1 MALPFE
7 FQNNI
12 ENIVTD
18 DDLVEE
24 YTANN
29 QVHTMYLL
37 VQCAQILYFYEVDEE
52 PVCIEILWHIIRSKP
67 VINYMGRDY
76 FVNMN
81 EEHITLRNVLTYIG
95 IDNSIM
101 EMDPLSNPDYNVNNI
116 LGVFVEDLPSYD
128 AVQLCVYRNQTIYAD
143 NVPPPLIDD
152 VQRVVDGE
160 AGNG

>member
-1 MALPFE
+1 
-7 FQNNI
+7 
-12 ENIVTD
+12 
-18 DDLVEE
+18 
-24 YTANN
+24 
-29 QVHTMYLL
+29 
-37 VQCAQILYFYEVDEE
+37 
-52 PVCIEILWHIIRSKP
+52 
-67 VINYMGRDY
+67 
-76 FVNMN
+76 MN

-128 AVQLCVYRNQTIYAD
+128 AVQLCVYRNQAIYAD

-152 VQRVVDGE
+152 VLPVIDAE